1 MSFVL
6 LKEMS
11 LNLVGVESHVVH
23 SHALLGSQLISSTGS
38 SGPGRTLSANTV
50 VQATY
55 KQTDTAA
62 VRASLESRPPVLPL
76 IISPQCKNMVL
87 NYLEKLYQF
96 YGGRAN
102 PQSYAKLALRFLPR
116 PFLQFD
122 TDSFDTVRSQWSHLF
137 SMISDANWMTLAC
150 PTPVREGRDWP
161 DVE

>member
-23 SHALLGSQLISSTGS
+23 SHVLLGSQLISSTGS

-96 YGGRAN
+96 
-102 PQSYAKLALRFLPR
+102 
-116 PFLQFD
+116 
-122 TDSFDTVRSQWSHLF
+122 
-137 SMISDANWMTLAC
+137 
-150 PTPVREGRDWP
+150 
-161 DVE
+161 

>member
-11 LNLVGVESHVVH
+11 LNLVGVESHLIH
-23 SHALLGSQLISSTGS
+23 SHPLLGSQLISSTGT
-38 SGPGRTLSANTV
+38 SGAGRTLSANSLL
-50 VQATY
+50 QATY

-62 VRASLESRPPVLPL
+62 VRASLESRPKRLPAM
-76 IISPQCKNMVL
+76 ISPQCKSLVL

-96 YGGRAN
+96 YGGQAE

-122 TDSFDTVRSQWSHLF
+122 TDSFDTVRSQRSNL
-137 SMISDANWMTLAC
+137 S
-150 PTPVREGRDWP
+150 
-161 DVE
+161 